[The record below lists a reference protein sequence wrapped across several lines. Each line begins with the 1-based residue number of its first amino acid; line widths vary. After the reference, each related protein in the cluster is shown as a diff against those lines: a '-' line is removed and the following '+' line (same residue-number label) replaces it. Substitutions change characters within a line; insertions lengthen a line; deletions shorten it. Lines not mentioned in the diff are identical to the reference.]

1 MYKYDIY
8 SWRVGLFLALALAIV
23 PGRAGQGQTASSAAE
38 PVPRI
43 AQTPQSLT
51 APTMREPAGAFAMP
65 PVGAPVAPPV
75 GAPLPPAAT
84 AAMAEAMEPAFG
96 GTQFAALGGTGAAVA
111 YNQMI
116 GGLGGYIDSAI
127 PRSNVRVR
135 YDDAYGNNRPD
146 RAEYFY
152 PQCGCFFAGNSSSLP
167 LGTRNAALQRFG
179 PAKPEKNVDYQELS
193 TYVEYAP
200 RYNMSAFV
208 EVPVRFINPT
218 VNRNAY
224 GFSDMILGFKYA
236 FLADP
241 DFFYTFQFKTYVP
254 TGAGNL
260 GLGTNHPSLEPGI
273 LAFQRVSERV
283 YFLGEFRDW
292 IPIRGTEFVGP
303 PQNGAVAGK
312 SYAGNI
318 LNYGL
323 GVFYNAVL
331 TDNFRVAPI
340 SEFVGWTCLGGLE
353 STQYAPGIR
362 SATGDTIVNMKIGV
376 RFGLGDY
383 NLPGG
388 GSQLNDRASLYVGY
402 ARALTGD
409 VWYQNMFRLEAI
421 WYY

>member
-1 MYKYDIY
+1 MHRPW
-8 SWRVGLFLALALAIV
+8 SRPWWVVSVLVLALGIV
-23 PGRAGQGQTASSAAE
+23 PGRVGRGQMAPSADPA
-38 PVPRI
+38 PRI
-43 AQTPQSLT
+43 AQTPSESDCT
-51 APTMREPAGAFAMP
+51 DPAGAGRGLSP
-65 PVGAPVAPPV
+65 CPRRVT
-75 GAPLPPAAT
+75 PLPPAAT
-84 AAMAEAMEPAFG
+84 AAMGEALEPAFG

-111 YNQMI
+111 YNQQI

-127 PRSNVRVR
+127 PRSNIRLR

-152 PQCGCFFAGNSSSLP
+152 PQCGCFFAGSAGGLP
-167 LGTRNAALQRFG
+167 RGTRNAALRGFG
-179 PAKPEKNVDYQELS
+179 PSKPEKNIDYQELS

-200 RYNMSAFV
+200 YQNMSAFV
-208 EVPVRFINPT
+208 DVPVRFINPT
-218 VNRNAY
+218 VNPNAY

-236 FLADP
+236 FLSDP

-273 LAFQRVSERV
+273 LAFQRLSERV

-292 IPIRGTEFVGP
+292 IPIRGTDFAGTP
-303 PQNGAVAGK
+303 PDGAGAGK
-312 SYAGNI
+312 SFAGNI

-331 TDNFRVAPI
+331 TDHFRVAPI
-340 SEFVGWTCLGGLE
+340 SEFVGWTALGGLE
-353 STQYAPGIR
+353 ATPYAPGYR
-362 SATGDTIVNMKIGV
+362 SASGDTIVNTKIGV

-383 NLPGG
+383 NRPGG
-388 GSQLNDRASLYVGY
+388 GSQLNDRVSLYAGY

-409 VWYQNMFRLEAI
+409 VWYRDMLRVELI

>member
-1 MYKYDIY
+1 MHRHARC
-8 SWRVGLFLALALAIV
+8 SWGLGPALALALAIV
-23 PGRAGQGQTASSAAE
+23 PGGVGQGQTTSSGD

-51 APTMREPAGAFAMP
+51 APTLREPAGTVVTP
-65 PVGAPVAPPV
+65 PE
-75 GAPLPPAAT
+75 GAPLPPSAT
-84 AAMAEAMEPAFG
+84 AAMGEALVPAFG

-111 YNQMI
+111 FNQQI

-127 PRSNVRVR
+127 PRSYVRVR

-152 PQCGCFFAGNSSSLP
+152 PQCGCYFAGNSGSLP
-167 LGTRNAALQRFG
+167 LATRNAALQRFG
-179 PAKPEKNVDYQELS
+179 PARPEKNIDFQELS

-200 RYNMSAFV
+200 AFNMSAFV
-208 EVPVRFINPT
+208 EVPVRFIDPT
-218 VNRNAY
+218 VNNNAY
-224 GFSDMILGFKYA
+224 GFGDMILGFKYA

-303 PQNGAVAGK
+303 PQNGVVAGK
-312 SYAGNI
+312 SFAGNI

-353 STQYAPGIR
+353 TTEAGAK
-362 SATGDTIVNMKIGV
+362 SATGDTIVNMKIGL

-409 VWYQNMFRLEAI
+409 VWYQNMFRLELN